1 MSLLYLGGGNDALDS
16 FNLVDIITDMDAG
29 FRLPLVR
36 SRIYPEVKCAELN
49 LLQVVKSM
57 DYFIDLNLVF

>member
-1 MSLLYLGGGNDALDS
+1 MFKVKMSLLYLGGGNDALDS

-49 LLQVVKSM
+49 LL
-57 DYFIDLNLVF
+57 